1 MMDASAHPEPLVIDH
16 MENTGSGG
24 AFQGW
29 QATPMTKRRQQGIGR
44 AGNHDI
50 GKLLF

>member
-1 MMDASAHPEPLVIDH
+1 MMDASAQPEQLLIDR
-16 MENTGSGG
+16 MEDTGGG
-24 AFQGW
+24 AFDQDW
-29 QATPMTKRRQQGIGR
+29 QATPMTKRRQQGIGK